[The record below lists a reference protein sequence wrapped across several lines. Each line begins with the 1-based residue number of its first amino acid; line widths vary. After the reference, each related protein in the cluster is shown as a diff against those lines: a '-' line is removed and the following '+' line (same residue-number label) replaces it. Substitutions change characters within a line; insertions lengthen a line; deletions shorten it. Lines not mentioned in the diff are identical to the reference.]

1 MLFAIFVFT
10 IIFTV
15 FGAIKSTDAYKTALA
30 RAKADPRVTEAIG
43 TPIKDSWYVVGKS
56 EVSGGSGTAELA
68 IPISGPKGKATIY
81 CSSSKD
87 TGQWKFNKLNVK
99 IEATSQIIDLSDRK
113 PKANEEQENDAEEKD
128 DDAGGE

>member
-1 MLFAIFVFT
+1 M
-10 IIFTV
+10 
-15 FGAIKSTDAYKTALA
+15 
-30 RAKADPRVTEAIG
+30 
-43 TPIKDSWYVVGKS
+43 VGKS

-87 TGQWKFNKLNVK
+87 IGQWKFDKLNVK
-99 IEATSQIIDLSDRK
+99 IEATSQIIDLSDQR
-113 PKANEEQENDAEEKD
+113 PKANEEQEDNAEEKD